1 MNKISAIEAIIQKNI
16 SSANI
21 IILSEKLSI
30 FANKL
35 QINMEKGLS
44 FTTTMRVSP
53 EVTAEYIGSGD
64 LAVLATPAM
73 CALMEN
79 AAMMAVTSHLEEG
92 QTTVGTALNIEH
104 SRATKVGEIITA
116 TAVLTEVNGR
126 ELQFNIAA
134 RDEVG
139 VIGEGTHTRFIVN
152 REKFM
157 AKLQ

>member
-1 MNKISAIEAIIQKNI
+1 
-16 SSANI
+16 
-21 IILSEKLSI
+21 
-30 FANKL
+30 
-35 QINMEKGLS
+35 METGLS
-44 FTTTMRVSP
+44 FTATMRVSA

-79 AAMMAVTSHLEEG
+79 AAMMAVAPHLEEG

-104 SRATKVGEIITA
+104 SRATKVGEVITA
-116 TAVLTEVNGR
+116 TAVLTEINGR
-126 ELQFNIAA
+126 ELHFNIAA

-157 AKLQ
+157 AKLK

>member
-1 MNKISAIEAIIQKNI
+1 
-16 SSANI
+16 
-21 IILSEKLSI
+21 
-30 FANKL
+30 
-35 QINMEKGLS
+35 MEKGLS
-44 FTTTMRVSP
+44 FTATMRVSA

-104 SRATKVGEIITA
+104 SRATKVGEVITA

>member
-1 MNKISAIEAIIQKNI
+1 
-16 SSANI
+16 
-21 IILSEKLSI
+21 
-30 FANKL
+30 
-35 QINMEKGLS
+35 MEKGAS
-44 FTTTMRVSP
+44 FTATMRVSA

-79 AAMMAVTSHLEEG
+79 AAMMAVASHLEEG
-92 QTTVGTALNIEH
+92 MTTVGTALNIEH

-126 ELQFNIAA
+126 ELHFNIAA

-139 VIGEGTHTRFIVN
+139 IIGEGTHTRFIVN

-157 AKLQ
+157 AKLK

>member
-1 MNKISAIEAIIQKNI
+1 MNT
-16 SSANI
+16 
-21 IILSEKLSI
+21 
-30 FANKL
+30 
-35 QINMEKGLS
+35 GVS
-44 FTTTMRVSP
+44 FTTTMRVSA

-79 AAMMAVTSHLEEG
+79 AAMMAVAPHLEEG
-92 QTTVGTALNIEH
+92 QTTVGTTLNIEH
-104 SRATKVGEIITA
+104 SRATKVGAVVTA

-126 ELQFNIAA
+126 ELKFNIAA

-157 AKLQ
+157 SKLK

>member
-1 MNKISAIEAIIQKNI
+1 MNT
-16 SSANI
+16 
-21 IILSEKLSI
+21 
-30 FANKL
+30 
-35 QINMEKGLS
+35 GLS
-44 FTTTMRVSP
+44 FTATMRVAT

-79 AAMMAVTSHLEEG
+79 AAMMAVAQHLEEG
-92 QTTVGTALNIEH
+92 QTTVGIALNIEH
-104 SRATKVGEIITA
+104 SRATKVGAVVTA

-126 ELQFNIAA
+126 ELKFNIAA

-157 AKLQ
+157 AKLK

>member
-1 MNKISAIEAIIQKNI
+1 
-16 SSANI
+16 
-21 IILSEKLSI
+21 
-30 FANKL
+30 
-35 QINMEKGLS
+35 MEKGLS
-44 FTTTMRVSP
+44 FTATMRVMA

-79 AAMMAVTSHLEEG
+79 AAMMAVAPHLEEG

-104 SRATKVGEIITA
+104 SRATKVGEIINA
-116 TAVLTEVNGR
+116 TAVLTAVNGR

-157 AKLQ
+157 AKLK

>member
-1 MNKISAIEAIIQKNI
+1 MNT
-16 SSANI
+16 
-21 IILSEKLSI
+21 
-30 FANKL
+30 
-35 QINMEKGLS
+35 GLS
-44 FTTTMRVSP
+44 FTTTMRVAA

-79 AAMMAVTSHLEEG
+79 AAMMAVAQRLEEG

-104 SRATKVGEIITA
+104 SRATKVGAVVTA

-126 ELQFNIAA
+126 ELKFNIAA

-139 VIGEGTHTRFIVN
+139 VIGEGSHTRFIVN

-157 AKLQ
+157 AKLK

>member
-1 MNKISAIEAIIQKNI
+1 
-16 SSANI
+16 
-21 IILSEKLSI
+21 
-30 FANKL
+30 
-35 QINMEKGLS
+35 MEKGLS
-44 FTTTMRVSP
+44 FTATMRVTP

-79 AAMMAVTSHLEEG
+79 AAMMAVAAHLEEC

-104 SRATKVGEIITA
+104 SRATKVGEVITA

-134 RDEVG
+134 RDEIG

-157 AKLQ
+157 AKLK

>member
-1 MNKISAIEAIIQKNI
+1 
-16 SSANI
+16 
-21 IILSEKLSI
+21 
-30 FANKL
+30 
-35 QINMEKGLS
+35 METGLS
-44 FTTTMRVSP
+44 FTATMRVST

-79 AAMMAVTSHLEEG
+79 AAMMAVAPHLEEG

-104 SRATKVGEIITA
+104 SRATKVGEIINA
-116 TAVLTEVNGR
+116 NAVLTAVNDR

-157 AKLQ
+157 AKLK

>member
-1 MNKISAIEAIIQKNI
+1 MNT
-16 SSANI
+16 
-21 IILSEKLSI
+21 
-30 FANKL
+30 
-35 QINMEKGLS
+35 GLS
-44 FTTTMRVSP
+44 FTTTMRVSA

-79 AAMMAVTSHLEEG
+79 AAMMAVAPHLEEG

-104 SRATKVGEIITA
+104 SRATKVGAVATA

-126 ELQFNIAA
+126 ELKFNIAA

-157 AKLQ
+157 AKLK

>member
-1 MNKISAIEAIIQKNI
+1 MNT
-16 SSANI
+16 
-21 IILSEKLSI
+21 
-30 FANKL
+30 
-35 QINMEKGLS
+35 GLS
-44 FTTTMRVSP
+44 FTTTMRVAA

-79 AAMMAVTSHLEEG
+79 AAMMAVAQHLEKG

-104 SRATKVGEIITA
+104 SRATKVGAVVTA

-126 ELQFNIAA
+126 ELKFNIAA

-157 AKLQ
+157 AKLK

>member
-1 MNKISAIEAIIQKNI
+1 
-16 SSANI
+16 
-21 IILSEKLSI
+21 
-30 FANKL
+30 
-35 QINMEKGLS
+35 METGLS
-44 FTTTMRVSP
+44 FTATMRVSA
-53 EVTAEYIGSGD
+53 EVTAAYIGSGD

-79 AAMMAVTSHLEEG
+79 AAMMAVANHLEEG

-104 SRATKVGEIITA
+104 SRATKVGEVITA
-116 TAVLTEVNGR
+116 TAVLTAVNGR

-157 AKLQ
+157 AKLG

>member
-1 MNKISAIEAIIQKNI
+1 
-16 SSANI
+16 
-21 IILSEKLSI
+21 
-30 FANKL
+30 
-35 QINMEKGLS
+35 MESGLS
-44 FTTTMRVSP
+44 HTSTMRVTA

-79 AAMMAVTSHLEEG
+79 AAMMAVAPQMEEG

-104 SRATKVGEIITA
+104 LRATKVGEVVTA

-126 ELQFNIAA
+126 ELKFNIAA
-134 RDEVG
+134 RDAVG
-139 VIGEGTHTRFIVN
+139 IIGEGTHTRFIVN

-157 AKLQ
+157 AKLN

>member
-1 MNKISAIEAIIQKNI
+1 
-16 SSANI
+16 
-21 IILSEKLSI
+21 
-30 FANKL
+30 
-35 QINMEKGLS
+35 MEKGLS
-44 FTTTMRVSP
+44 FTATMRVMA

-79 AAMMAVTSHLEEG
+79 AAMMAVATKLEEG

-126 ELQFNIAA
+126 ELKFNIAA
-134 RDEVG
+134 RDEKG
-139 VIGEGTHTRFIVN
+139 IIGEGTHTRFIVN

-157 AKLQ
+157 AKLG

>member
-1 MNKISAIEAIIQKNI
+1 
-16 SSANI
+16 
-21 IILSEKLSI
+21 
-30 FANKL
+30 
-35 QINMEKGLS
+35 METGLS
-44 FTTTMRVSP
+44 FTTTMRVAP

-79 AAMMAVTSHLEEG
+79 AAMMAVATQLEEG

-104 SRATKVGEIITA
+104 SRAAKVGEVITA

-126 ELQFNIAA
+126 ELKFNIAA
-134 RDEVG
+134 RDQIG
-139 VIGEGTHTRFIVN
+139 LIGEGTHTRFIVS

-157 AKLQ
+157 AKLK

>member
-1 MNKISAIEAIIQKNI
+1 MDT
-16 SSANI
+16 
-21 IILSEKLSI
+21 
-30 FANKL
+30 
-35 QINMEKGLS
+35 GLS
-44 FTTTMRVSP
+44 FTATMRVTP

-79 AAMMAVTSHLEEG
+79 AAMTAVAPHLEEG

-104 SRATKVGEIITA
+104 SRATKVGDIITA
-116 TAVLTEVNGR
+116 TAVLTEVNGH
-126 ELQFNIAA
+126 ELKFNIAA

-139 VIGEGTHTRFIVN
+139 VIGEGTHTRFVVN

-157 AKLQ
+157 SKLK

>member
-1 MNKISAIEAIIQKNI
+1 
-16 SSANI
+16 
-21 IILSEKLSI
+21 
-30 FANKL
+30 
-35 QINMEKGLS
+35 MEKGLS
-44 FTTTMRVSP
+44 FTATMRVTS

-79 AAMMAVTSHLEEG
+79 AAMTAVAAHLEEG

-104 SRATKVGEIITA
+104 SRATKVGEVITA

-157 AKLQ
+157 AKLK

>member
-1 MNKISAIEAIIQKNI
+1 
-16 SSANI
+16 
-21 IILSEKLSI
+21 
-30 FANKL
+30 
-35 QINMEKGLS
+35 METGLS
-44 FTTTMRVSP
+44 FTTTMRVAP

-79 AAMMAVTSHLEEG
+79 AAMMAVATQLEEG

-104 SRATKVGEIITA
+104 SRATKVGEVITA

-126 ELQFNIAA
+126 ELKFNIAA
-134 RDEVG
+134 RDQIG
-139 VIGEGTHTRFIVN
+139 LIGEGTHTRFIVS

-157 AKLQ
+157 AKLK

>member
-1 MNKISAIEAIIQKNI
+1 MDT
-16 SSANI
+16 
-21 IILSEKLSI
+21 
-30 FANKL
+30 
-35 QINMEKGLS
+35 GLS
-44 FTTTMRVSP
+44 FTSTMQVTP

-79 AAMMAVTSHLEEG
+79 AAMMAVATHLKEG

-104 SRATKVGEIITA
+104 LRAIKVGKIITA
-116 TAVLTEVNGR
+116 TAVLTEINGR
-126 ELQFNIAA
+126 ELKFNIAA

-139 VIGEGTHTRFIVN
+139 MIGEGTHSRFIVN

-157 AKLQ
+157 GKL

>member
-1 MNKISAIEAIIQKNI
+1 MNT
-16 SSANI
+16 
-21 IILSEKLSI
+21 
-30 FANKL
+30 
-35 QINMEKGLS
+35 GLS
-44 FTTTMRVSP
+44 FTTTMQVTP

-79 AAMMAVTSHLEEG
+79 AAMMAVATHLEDS

-104 SRATKVGEIITA
+104 MRATKVGKVITA

-126 ELQFNIAA
+126 ELKFNIAA

-139 VIGEGTHTRFIVN
+139 IVGEGTHTRFIVY

-157 AKLQ
+157 AKL

>member
-1 MNKISAIEAIIQKNI
+1 MDT
-16 SSANI
+16 
-21 IILSEKLSI
+21 
-30 FANKL
+30 
-35 QINMEKGLS
+35 GLS
-44 FTTTMRVSP
+44 FTATMRVTP

-79 AAMMAVTSHLEEG
+79 AAMMAVVPHLEEG

-104 SRATKVGEIITA
+104 SRATKVGDIITA

-126 ELQFNIAA
+126 ELKFNIAA

-139 VIGEGTHTRFIVN
+139 VIGEGTHTRFVVI
-152 REKFM
+152 REKFIS
-157 AKLQ
+157 KLK

>member
-1 MNKISAIEAIIQKNI
+1 
-16 SSANI
+16 
-21 IILSEKLSI
+21 
-30 FANKL
+30 
-35 QINMEKGLS
+35 MEKGLS
-44 FTTTMRVSP
+44 FTATMRVTP

-79 AAMMAVTSHLEEG
+79 AAMLAVAPHVEEG

-104 SRATKVGEIITA
+104 SKATKIGDIVTA

-126 ELQFNIAA
+126 ELKFNIAA
-134 RDEVG
+134 RDEVSL
-139 VIGEGTHTRFIVN
+139 IGEGTHTRFIVN

-157 AKLQ
+157 SKL

>member
-1 MNKISAIEAIIQKNI
+1 MNT
-16 SSANI
+16 
-21 IILSEKLSI
+21 
-30 FANKL
+30 
-35 QINMEKGLS
+35 GLS
-44 FTTTMRVSP
+44 FTATMRVTP

-73 CALMEN
+73 CALLEN
-79 AAMMAVTSHLEEG
+79 AAMMAVAPHLEEG

-104 SRATKVGEIITA
+104 SRATKVGDIITA

-126 ELQFNIAA
+126 ELKFNIAA

-139 VIGEGTHTRFIVN
+139 VIGEGTHTRFVVN

-157 AKLQ
+157 SKLK